1 MFCSKCG
8 KEIADESIVC
18 NYCGEVLGQATTGV
32 ATKQTGMYSKE
43 DFLSISED
51 YAKEKKEVE
60 AKYKKQNTMWYVIM
74 AVCFVLIIVFM
85 FLFFVDPVAFGIILI
100 IMLFSPIIPAIFVS
114 VNFNKKKAELEEL
127 ADSHYRRYI
136 NNFNN
141 K

>member
-51 YAKEKKEVE
+51 YAKEKKETE
-60 AKYKKQNTMWYVIM
+60 RKYKNKITKCCVTMGVCAVLMFVFMCMLFIEPILALLSLVFMGAMIGSVIM
-74 AVCFVLIIVFM
+74 WQ
-85 FLFFVDPVAFGIILI
+85 
-100 IMLFSPIIPAIFVS
+100 
-114 VNFNKKKAELEEL
+114 VNINKRKAELEDL

-136 NNFNN
+136 NKFNN